1 MIRILV
7 VDDHA
12 VVRAGL
18 RHVLAAGE
26 GFEVVGEAA
35 DGEEAVAQAAAL
47 TPDVI
52 LLDITMPKMNGLQAT
67 TALREAV
74 PGSRILILTMHEHGE
89 YVVEALRA
97 GAHGYLLKDS
107 PPAELR
113 RAIVTVHEGGRPLGP
128 GIKDALAEGL
138 AAEST
143 RAEQQA
149 AIGTLTPRERE
160 VMALVAAGRTSKE
173 AGAELGISSRTVES
187 HRENVMKKLG
197 IRSVAELTRLALEH
211 GITVE

>member
-1 MIRILV
+1 MIRVLV

-18 RHVLAAGE
+18 RHVLAAGD
-26 GFEVVGEAA
+26 GFDVVGEAA
-35 DGEEAVAQAAAL
+35 DGGEAVAQAQAL

-52 LLDITMPKMNGLQAT
+52 LLDLTMPGMGGLEAT
-67 TALREAV
+67 AALRTAV
-74 PGSRILILTMHEHGE
+74 PASRILVLTMHDHGE

-107 PPAELR
+107 APVELR
-113 RAIVTVHEGGRPLGP
+113 HAIETVHAGGRHLGP

-138 AAEST
+138 AQATSKAGE
-143 RAEQQA
+143 RA
-149 AIGTLTPRERE
+149 AIDTLTPRERE
-160 VMALVAAGRTSKE
+160 VMALVATGRTSKE
-173 AGAELGISSRTVES
+173 VGAELGISSRTVET
-187 HRENVMKKLG
+187 HRESVMKKLG

-211 GITVE
+211 EIG